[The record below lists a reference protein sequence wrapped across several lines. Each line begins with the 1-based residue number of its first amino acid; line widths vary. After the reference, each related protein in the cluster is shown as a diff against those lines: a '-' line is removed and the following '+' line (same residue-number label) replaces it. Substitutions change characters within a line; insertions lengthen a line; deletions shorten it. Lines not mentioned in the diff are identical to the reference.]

1 VCLRLCAGHSAWQL
15 IQRLAGLHLQH
26 APLDPATMTGIR
38 AHLLRLEG
46 PALQQ
51 LALAFGPEAAAEVS
65 GLLAPPPDVC
75 RQPLGRLGAL
85 TTCTNLCCNPQ
96 CMSACV
102 CLCVRNYAHKV
113 LAGALITP
121 HASPT
126 LCGPSSQAGHQTRA
140 LVPPRRQAA

>member
-1 VCLRLCAGHSAWQL
+1 MLRLCLCAGHSAWQL

-85 TTCTNLCCNPQ
+85 ITRVSMCCKPLMHANP
-96 CMSACV
+96 V
-102 CLCVRNYAHKV
+102 CEQSHQQYPH
-113 LAGALITP
+113 ALITP
-121 HASPT
+121 HA
-126 LCGPSSQAGHQTRA
+126 G
-140 LVPPRRQAA
+140 